1 MAEEK
6 NCINADEYLANNPF
20 MRHNHMKIERIS
32 TECSEI
38 SMEVHPDGL
47 NIMGMIHGG
56 LLYSLADVVT
66 GLTARADGRKY
77 VTQSAHVNFIG
88 NVSQGRVT
96 ARGILVRRGRVITI
110 VRGEVTD
117 ENGKLLADVTADMF
131 CVGQPPSWIF
141 ISRETWRRGSLQRLE
156 PRSSSTSLSS
166 SSVWCAI

>member
-1 MAEEK
+1 
-6 NCINADEYLANNPF
+6 
-20 MRHNHMKIERIS
+20 MKIERIS

-110 VRGEVTD
+110 VRGEVTG

-131 CVGQPPSWIF
+131 CVGQEKSD
-141 ISRETWRRGSLQRLE
+141 
-156 PRSSSTSLSS
+156 
-166 SSVWCAI
+166 

>member
-6 NCINADEYLANNPF
+6 NCLNAEEYLANNPF
-20 MRHNHMKIERIS
+20 MRHNHMKIEKIS

-77 VTQSAHVNFIG
+77 VTQSAHINFIRNG
-88 NVSQGRVT
+88 SEGTVY
-96 ARGILVRRGRVITI
+96 AKGILIRRGRSITI
-110 VRGEVTD
+110 VRSEVTD
-117 ENGKLLADVTADMF
+117 EKGNLLADVTVDMF
-131 CVGQPPSWIF
+131 CLG
-141 ISRETWRRGSLQRLE
+141 E
-156 PRSSSTSLSS
+156 
-166 SSVWCAI
+166 

>member
-77 VTQSAHVNFIG
+77 VTQSA
-88 NVSQGRVT
+88 
-96 ARGILVRRGRVITI
+96 
-110 VRGEVTD
+110 
-117 ENGKLLADVTADMF
+117 M
-131 CVGQPPSWIF
+131 
-141 ISRETWRRGSLQRLE
+141 
-156 PRSSSTSLSS
+156 
-166 SSVWCAI
+166 

>member
-20 MRHNHMKIERIS
+20 MRHNHMQIERIS

-131 CVGQPPSWIF
+131 CVGQEKSD
-141 ISRETWRRGSLQRLE
+141 
-156 PRSSSTSLSS
+156 
-166 SSVWCAI
+166 